1 MEKDKKDNE
10 SENNKDEKKEINYF
24 LYEDQPEKLFPLA
37 QEQFNKNKFEEGLEI
52 LEQSIIIAIKKF
64 GGENKIELAQFYN
77 KYADGLIQ
85 KITTLNVDILNF
97 HEEEVIQEVKDANDE
112 QSSKN
117 KIEEKEKE
125 KEKDKDKEEN
135 KEKEKEEKKEE
146 NKDEEK
152 KKDEEGNNNQEKKVG
167 KDNNNEAVEDE
178 QIIYENL
185 NAANILL
192 KNYLKEYDEKDP
204 KTLDKSIIKYY
215 LQLCDNY
222 SLFASLEKINS
233 DFKKANEYFKLS
245 IEICK
250 KYDEK
255 FSRTLAGLYF
265 EQSQILDFDPK
276 NCLLSLY
283 KSKIIMEQHLQME
296 IDKNNLKIKLDIDE
310 KDLELETLS
319 FDDKRIFKNKDLIM
333 QNKELIDA
341 ASLNCNIE
349 EFISIIK
356 DINIKI
362 EDVILELKEYDL
374 FLKTKEQMKKDGEK
388 QNSFNTNIDM
398 SKVID
403 LSKTTLIKKKR
414 KEPFYN
420 NDDDKKEE
428 ELNQKKSKLE

>member
-1 MEKDKKDNE
+1 
-10 SENNKDEKKEINYF
+10 
-24 LYEDQPEKLFPLA
+24 
-37 QEQFNKNKFEEGLEI
+37 
-52 LEQSIIIAIKKF
+52 
-64 GGENKIELAQFYN
+64 
-77 KYADGLIQ
+77 
-85 KITTLNVDILNF
+85 
-97 HEEEVIQEVKDANDE
+97 
-112 QSSKN
+112 
-117 KIEEKEKE
+117 
-125 KEKDKDKEEN
+125 
-135 KEKEKEEKKEE
+135 
-146 NKDEEK
+146 
-152 KKDEEGNNNQEKKVG
+152 
-167 KDNNNEAVEDE
+167 
-178 QIIYENL
+178 
-185 NAANILL
+185 
-192 KNYLKEYDEKDP
+192 
-204 KTLDKSIIKYY
+204 
-215 LQLCDNY
+215 
-222 SLFASLEKINS
+222 
-233 DFKKANEYFKLS
+233 
-245 IEICK
+245 
-250 KYDEK
+250 
-255 FSRTLAGLYF
+255 
-265 EQSQILDFDPK
+265 
-276 NCLLSLY
+276 
-283 KSKIIMEQHLQME
+283 MEQHLQME